1 MMLVSQPFKKNMV
14 IKELTTS
21 PRSIM
26 KGRSTRES
34 VMKSNDYTRM
44 PIFRNKKISNI
55 LTVRGENFRKPSKV
69 LKTRM
74 KKRKRVLLYKPRPNL
89 KERLNNSQVIVRN
102 SKNSKISKSR
112 WNKSITVKE
121 QECRKRS
128 GTK

>member
-21 PRSIM
+21 PQSIM

-55 LTVRGENFRKPSKV
+55 LTVRGENFREPSKV
-69 LKTRM
+69 LKTRLN
-74 KKRKRVLLYKPRPNL
+74 KRKRVLLYKPRPNL

-121 QECRKRS
+121 QECRKKL

>member
-21 PRSIM
+21 PQSIM

-55 LTVRGENFRKPSKV
+55 LTVRGENFREPSKV
-69 LKTRM
+69 LKTRLN
-74 KKRKRVLLYKPRPNL
+74 KRKRVLLYKPRPNL